1 MEEAPVEKKLVG
13 KISHYFTKIGVGVI
27 ELSDELK
34 VGDRISIEGA
44 TTNIQQTVDSMEI
57 EHENMQSAGAGQS
70 IGMKVEQRVREG
82 DLVYKLG

>member
-13 KISHYFTKIGVGVI
+13 KVAHYFTKIGVGVI

-34 VGDRISIEGA
+34 AGDRISIEGA
-44 TTNIQQTVDSMEI
+44 TTNLQLIVKSMQI
-57 EHENMQSAGAGQS
+57 ERENVQSAGAGKS
-70 IGMKVEQRVREG
+70 IGLKVGDRVREG

>member
-13 KISHYFTKIGVGVI
+13 KVSHYFTKIGVGVI

-57 EHENMQSAGAGQS
+57 EHEKVRVAGAGKS
-70 IGMKVEQRVREG
+70 IGLKTAQRVREG
-82 DLVYKLG
+82 DVVYKIG

>member
-44 TTNIQQTVDSMEI
+44 TTNVQQTVDSMEI
-57 EHENMQSAGAGQS
+57 EHESVQSAGAGQS

>member
-1 MEEAPVEKKLVG
+1 VEKKLVG

-44 TTNIQQTVDSMEI
+44 TTNVQQTVDSMEI

-70 IGMKVEQRVREG
+70 VGMKVAQRVREG

>member
-1 MEEAPVEKKLVG
+1 MEKKLVG

-44 TTNIQQTVDSMEI
+44 TTNVQQTVDSMEI
-57 EHENMQSAGAGQS
+57 EHESVQSAGAGQS

>member
-1 MEEAPVEKKLVG
+1 MEEEPMEKKLVG

-44 TTNIQQTVDSMEI
+44 TTSVQQMVDSMQI
-57 EHENMQSAGAGQS
+57 EHQNVQMADSGQS
-70 IGMKVEQRVREG
+70 IGLKVAQRVREG
-82 DLVYKLG
+82 DLVYKLE